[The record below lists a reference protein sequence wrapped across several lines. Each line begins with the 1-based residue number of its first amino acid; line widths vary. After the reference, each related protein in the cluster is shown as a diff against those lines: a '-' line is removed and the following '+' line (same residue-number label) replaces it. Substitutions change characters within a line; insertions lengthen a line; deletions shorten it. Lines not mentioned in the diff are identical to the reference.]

1 MISIGG
7 SLVSREILEEDFV
20 CNLTACK
27 GGCCVEGDAGAPLT
41 EAEVGELKR
50 EYSNIRPFLR
60 EEGVRA
66 IEEQGTAVIDPSDD
80 EPVTP
85 LVKGRECAYVVFDDK
100 GISKCGIEKAWEEGA
115 TGFRKPVSCHLY
127 PIRIDRY
134 QDYDAVNY
142 HRWQICSPACDLGQQ
157 LKVPV
162 YKFTRE
168 ALIRRFGP
176 DWYRE
181 LEEVAEV
188 WLQEKS

>member
-1 MISIGG
+1 M
-7 SLVSREILEEDFV
+7 
-20 CNLTACK
+20 
-27 GGCCVEGDAGAPLT
+27 
-41 EAEVGELKR
+41 
-50 EYSNIRPFLR
+50 R